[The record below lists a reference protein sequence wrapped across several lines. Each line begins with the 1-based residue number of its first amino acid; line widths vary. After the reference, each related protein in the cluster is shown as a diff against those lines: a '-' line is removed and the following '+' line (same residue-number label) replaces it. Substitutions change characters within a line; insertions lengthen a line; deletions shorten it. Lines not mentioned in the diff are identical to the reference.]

1 MGYQESWV
9 YIEPQWNFKNLIRAY
24 EQAEA
29 AGYYKLFG
37 AEPLS
42 VIILKRSFG
51 KIPAGKKLLWVCGD
65 RCFHNVSGLF
75 GRNLNI
81 LGKLQVIP
89 IEAVLD
95 MNDSRLDGIH
105 FENSTPSEN
114 PYMKRYSVVD
124 YVHRMKQAQSKYH
137 SER

>member
-65 RCFHNVSGLF
+65 RCFHNVSGIF

-95 MNDSRLDGIH
+95 R
-105 FENSTPSEN
+105 
-114 PYMKRYSVVD
+114 KSVV
-124 YVHRMKQAQSKYH
+124 
-137 SER
+137 

>member
-51 KIPAGKKLLWVCGD
+51 KIPVGVRRPLFTQ
-65 RCFHNVSGLF
+65 CFG
-75 GRNLNI
+75 NI
-81 LGKLQVIP
+81 WTKP
-89 IEAVLD
+89 
-95 MNDSRLDGIH
+95 
-105 FENSTPSEN
+105 
-114 PYMKRYSVVD
+114 
-124 YVHRMKQAQSKYH
+124 
-137 SER
+137 

>member
-51 KIPAGKKLLWVCGD
+51 KIPAPFCHFCHSVSQKITVFNIFLILFPY
-65 RCFHNVSGLF
+65 RTNTSFHREFVGF
-75 GRNLNI
+75 
-81 LGKLQVIP
+81 
-89 IEAVLD
+89 
-95 MNDSRLDGIH
+95 
-105 FENSTPSEN
+105 F
-114 PYMKRYSVVD
+114 
-124 YVHRMKQAQSKYH
+124 
-137 SER
+137 

>member
-51 KIPAGKKLLWVCGD
+51 KIPAGKAVMGVRRPLFPQ
-65 RCFHNVSGLF
+65 CFG
-75 GRNLNI
+75 NI
-81 LGKLQVIP
+81 WTKP
-89 IEAVLD
+89 
-95 MNDSRLDGIH
+95 
-105 FENSTPSEN
+105 
-114 PYMKRYSVVD
+114 
-124 YVHRMKQAQSKYH
+124 
-137 SER
+137 

>member
-65 RCFHNVSGLF
+65 RCFREYLDETLIFWANF
-75 GRNLNI
+75 
-81 LGKLQVIP
+81 KLSP
-89 IEAVLD
+89 L
-95 MNDSRLDGIH
+95 RPCW
-105 FENSTPSEN
+105 T
-114 PYMKRYSVVD
+114 
-124 YVHRMKQAQSKYH
+124 
-137 SER
+137 

>member
-51 KIPAGKKLLWVCGD
+51 KMGVRRPLFPQ
-65 RCFHNVSGLF
+65 CFG
-75 GRNLNI
+75 NI
-81 LGKLQVIP
+81 WTKP
-89 IEAVLD
+89 
-95 MNDSRLDGIH
+95 
-105 FENSTPSEN
+105 
-114 PYMKRYSVVD
+114 
-124 YVHRMKQAQSKYH
+124 
-137 SER
+137 

>member
-37 AEPLS
+37 AEPL
-42 VIILKRSFG
+42 
-51 KIPAGKKLLWVCGD
+51 
-65 RCFHNVSGLF
+65 
-75 GRNLNI
+75 
-81 LGKLQVIP
+81 KLQVIP

>member
-51 KIPAGKKLLWVCGD
+51 KKAVMGVRRPLFPQ
-65 RCFHNVSGLF
+65 CFG
-75 GRNLNI
+75 NI
-81 LGKLQVIP
+81 WTKP
-89 IEAVLD
+89 
-95 MNDSRLDGIH
+95 
-105 FENSTPSEN
+105 
-114 PYMKRYSVVD
+114 
-124 YVHRMKQAQSKYH
+124 
-137 SER
+137 

>member
-51 KIPAGKKLLWVCGD
+51 KIPAGKSCYGCAETVVSTMFREYLDETLIFWANFKLSPLRPCW
-65 RCFHNVSGLF
+65 
-75 GRNLNI
+75 
-81 LGKLQVIP
+81 
-89 IEAVLD
+89 
-95 MNDSRLDGIH
+95 
-105 FENSTPSEN
+105 T
-114 PYMKRYSVVD
+114 
-124 YVHRMKQAQSKYH
+124 
-137 SER
+137 